1 MSLNAG
7 AGAGSS
13 CPDVAVERRLRV
25 PTLFWSTTV
34 QNAIPMRAVVV
45 RVHAVVCPP
54 AGRQALL
61 SVAPASFVRTADAF
75 SIQHTIEILA
85 LSEVACTTDHVTDRH
100 RHRAAGYRPMA
111 EAAHTGRAVRGGR
124 RPVGRRAGA
133 RRLGPRGGPVLPGQ
147 CSGAAEHPR
156 RPSS

>member
-25 PTLFWSTTV
+25 PTLFWSTV
-34 QNAIPMRAVVV
+34 QKRSRSSGRVSRV

-61 SVAPASFVRTADAF
+61 SVAPASFVRTAVTF

-85 LSEVACTTDHVTDRH
+85 LSEVACTT
-100 RHRAAGYRPMA
+100 
-111 EAAHTGRAVRGGR
+111 
-124 RPVGRRAGA
+124 
-133 RRLGPRGGPVLPGQ
+133 
-147 CSGAAEHPR
+147 
-156 RPSS
+156 